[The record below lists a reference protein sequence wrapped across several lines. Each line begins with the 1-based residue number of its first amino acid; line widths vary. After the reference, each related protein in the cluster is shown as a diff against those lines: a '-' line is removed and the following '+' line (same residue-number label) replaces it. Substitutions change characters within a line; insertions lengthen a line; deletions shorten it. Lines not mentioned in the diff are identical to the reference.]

1 MPAYTANSW
10 TVQPNLCIPQAHH
23 LLLPCTRP
31 CTTRYPSLSPLIP
44 LLTPTSPPYTP
55 HPHSAPTPHP
65 PPPPQ
70 DPSES
75 AELESTSASGS
86 YSQDPGDL
94 DSFSGNALE
103 WALRKVDASLD
114 EIEHNP
120 PAYQK
125 AIYDFTK
132 SPAGVAAAKG
142 VKTAAN
148 VTVTATVEAA
158 KIAAPV
164 GKWALAEGFK
174 AAVGLVS
181 YAKQQQQEQE
191 RKQKQLGKGK
201 GK

>member
-1 MPAYTANSW
+1 
-10 TVQPNLCIPQAHH
+10 
-23 LLLPCTRP
+23 
-31 CTTRYPSLSPLIP
+31 
-44 LLTPTSPPYTP
+44 
-55 HPHSAPTPHP
+55 
-65 PPPPQ
+65 
-70 DPSES
+70 
-75 AELESTSASGS
+75 
-86 YSQDPGDL
+86 
-94 DSFSGNALE
+94 
-103 WALRKVDASLD
+103 VDASLD

-125 AIYDFTK
+125 AIYEFTK

-181 YAKQQQQEQE
+181 YAKQQQEEQE